1 MPEKCRTLQT
11 RHGMGAPSEDHTTPP
26 SSRTPS
32 SRGFSRTPA
41 PQRSRRRRRAA
52 IQRRRDGQARGAA
65 WAARLLSPAWRS
77 GGAAQGAARRP
88 LGPLLRPTAGQTR
101 AGTSLS
107 TILPGAIAR
116 SLALRSPARLT
127 ERSSDLK
134 PDLHQRGSRT
144 VPSALPRCLPAAV
157 YPPLNGPCPFS
168 FQRARFA
175 RFRGVITSGA
185 SWGRCRPF
193 FQRVGHGRLVAATA
207 DRNRNGQTHR
217 GGSRGEASCSGGSCG
232 EASCLC
238 SSCCEASCSCGSCG
252 EASCSSGSCGEAGC
266 SSGSCGEA
274 SCSGGSC
281 GSCGEASCSG
291 GSCGEAGRLCSSCG
305 ETSCS
310 CGSCGEGG
318 ACNSRGEGDC

>member
-168 FQRARFA
+168 VQRARFA
-175 RFRGVITSGA
+175 RFRGNNCGA
-185 SWGRCRPF
+185 RSAHVEPVPLG
-193 FQRVGHGRLVAATA
+193 AAA
-207 DRNRNGQTHR
+207 W
-217 GGSRGEASCSGGSCG
+217 
-232 EASCLC
+232 
-238 SSCCEASCSCGSCG
+238 
-252 EASCSSGSCGEAGC
+252 
-266 SSGSCGEA
+266 
-274 SCSGGSC
+274 
-281 GSCGEASCSG
+281 
-291 GSCGEAGRLCSSCG
+291 AGRDTGFPDERSSRSPAQPLCNRSLH
-305 ETSCS
+305 
-310 CGSCGEGG
+310 
-318 ACNSRGEGDC
+318 